1 MPELQQL
8 FNRHCKYIIY
18 LIAIYV
24 LGWGFTNYKTIFM
37 GLILGTSVSLFN
49 HWNLVRKTNLF
60 GEVVSSGKKMR
71 SFGTMIRMCSAIL
84 AVFIAGK
91 YPNLFDLISV
101 IIGIMTAHAVI
112 IIDFV
117 LQQIFKSH
125 IKREER

>member
-24 LGWGFTNYKTIFM
+24 LGWGFTSYKTIFM

-49 HWNLVRKTNLF
+49 HWNLVRKTTLF
-60 GEVVSSGKKMR
+60 GEAASSGKKMR

-101 IIGIMTAHAVI
+101 LIGIMTAHAVI
-112 IIDFV
+112 IIDFF